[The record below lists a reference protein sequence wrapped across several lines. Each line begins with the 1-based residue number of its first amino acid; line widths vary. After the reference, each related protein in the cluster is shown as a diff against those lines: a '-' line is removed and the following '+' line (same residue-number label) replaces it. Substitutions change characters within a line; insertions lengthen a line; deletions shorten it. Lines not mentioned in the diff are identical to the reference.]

1 MPPSGGFFFVMNP
14 SQLHP
19 LGTITKLH
27 GYKGELTAE
36 IGQSSVEDYKHLS
49 FLFIERKGEVI
60 PYPIVS
66 LEYKTN
72 RNIKLK
78 LEGVD
83 SEAAAKLLVG
93 CKIYIRPEDI
103 STTDQERME
112 FARIIGYTVIDSEHG
127 DIGKVAAIDD
137 KVMNPLMSVIGPN
150 GEILLPLHPDFFD
163 EINDVDKT
171 VNITAPEG
179 LINFYLGL

>member
-1 MPPSGGFFFVMNP
+1 MPPSGGFFFDMNL
-14 SQLHP
+14 SNLHP

-36 IGQSSVEDYKHLS
+36 IGQSSVDDYKNLP
-49 FLFIERKGEVI
+49 FVFIERKGEVI
-60 PYPIVS
+60 PYPITS

-72 RNIKLK
+72 RNVKLK

-93 CKIYIRPEDI
+93 CKIFIRLEDI
-103 STTDQERME
+103 SSTDQERME
-112 FARIIGYTVIDSEHG
+112 FARIIGYTVIDAEHG

-137 KVMNPLMSVIGPN
+137 KVMNPLMSIMGQH

-163 EINDVDKT
+163 EINDEEKT
-171 VNITAPEG
+171 VKITAPEG
-179 LINFYLGL
+179 LINFYLGR